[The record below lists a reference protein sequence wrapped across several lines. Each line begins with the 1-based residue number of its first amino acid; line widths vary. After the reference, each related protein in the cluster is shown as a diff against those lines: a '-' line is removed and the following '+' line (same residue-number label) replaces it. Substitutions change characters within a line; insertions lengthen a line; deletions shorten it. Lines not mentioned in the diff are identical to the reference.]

1 MRIGFAQMEIT
12 PPVGTPLAGY
22 AGHRPCTHIHDP
34 LYCKTLLLEQQG
46 ALYGLLV
53 LDLMCVDEALSS
65 CIARAVAPLGIR
77 QEHLVVTAIHSH
89 AAPCGI
95 FAGVGPLGRV
105 NGEDAP
111 DDPEFEAYLQ
121 GVVAAAAESCRQA
134 LEGLE
139 TFQLRKARGPMP
151 PVATERHT
159 GADSKG
165 ELVALQL
172 RTESGREVILYNF
185 PCHPTVL
192 SAENLQASADIFA
205 SVQSLLGAD
214 MAIFVNGA
222 AGDIST
228 RFTRREATFAECRYL
243 AGIIARQVQ
252 ELLQDRPFEDLQ
264 PLTGLQTR
272 VTLQARRVETEETAR
287 HNLEEAT
294 ARWQQ
299 AQAAG
304 ADAATLRILK
314 SYVEGAGVSLEFAR
328 TMAGI
333 QQLHLPVTVFR
344 FCGWD
349 FACVPGELFST
360 LRPEGV
366 AVIGY
371 ANGYYR
377 YLAPRQAYEAGWY
390 EALAAIVAPGEGEKL
405 VSELCKLLRQL
416 DHQ

>member
-53 LDLMCVDEALSS
+53 LDLMCVDEALHS
-65 CIARAVAPLGIR
+65 CIARAVAPLGIPE
-77 QEHLVVTAIHSH
+77 EHLVVTAIHSH

-95 FAGVGPLGRV
+95 IAGVGPLGRV
-105 NGEDAP
+105 NGEGAP
-111 DDPEFEAYLQ
+111 DDPAFADYLQ
-121 GVVAAAAESCRQA
+121 RVVAAVAASCQQA
-134 LEGLE
+134 LAGLE
-139 TFQLRKARGPMP
+139 RFQIRQARGPMP

-159 GADSKG
+159 GADPKE

-172 RTESGREVILYNF
+172 RTESGREVVLYNF

-192 SAENLQASADIFA
+192 SAENLQVSADFVAHI
-205 SVQSLLGAD
+205 QPLLGAE

-228 RFTRREATFAECRYL
+228 RFTRREATFTECRRLGEMVAQQVL
-243 AGIIARQVQ
+243 A
-252 ELLQDRPFEDLQ
+252 LLRDQPFEDPQ
-264 PLTGLQTR
+264 PLKGIHTR
-272 VTLQARRVETEETAR
+272 VRLQARRVETEEVAQK
-287 HNLEEAT
+287 NLEQAT

-299 AQAAG
+299 AQVAG

-344 FCGWD
+344 FCGMD

-360 LRPEGV
+360 LKPEGV
-366 AVIGY
+366 AIFGY

-377 YLAPRQAYEAGWY
+377 YIAPGQAYADGWY
-390 EALAAIVAPGEGEKL
+390 EALAAILAPGQGEIL
-405 VSELCKLLRQL
+405 VTELHKLLAQL
-416 DHQ
+416 DNI

>member
-46 ALYGLLV
+46 ALYGLLA
-53 LDLMCVDEALSS
+53 LDLMCADEALCSR
-65 CIARAVAPLGIR
+65 IAQAVAPLGILR
-77 QEHLVVTAIHSH
+77 EHLVVTAIHSH

-95 FAGVGPLGRV
+95 IAGVGPLGRV
-105 NGEDAP
+105 NGADAP
-111 DDPEFEAYLQ
+111 DDPEFGAYLQ
-121 GVVAAAAESCRQA
+121 RVVAAAAESCRQA
-134 LEGLE
+134 LAGLE
-139 TFQLRKARGPMP
+139 PFQLRKARGPMP

-159 GADSKG
+159 GADPAQ
-165 ELVALQL
+165 ELLALQL
-172 RTESGREVILYNF
+172 RTESGREVVLYNF

-228 RFTRREATFAECRYL
+228 RFTRREASFDECRHL
-243 AGIIARQVQ
+243 AGIIAQQVQ
-252 ELLQDRPFEDLQ
+252 ELLQDRPFEAPQ
-264 PLTGLQTR
+264 PLVGIHTHI
-272 VTLQARRVETEETAR
+272 TLQARRVEAEEVAR
-287 HNLEEAT
+287 RNLEQAT

-304 ADAATLRILK
+304 ADAAAVRILK

-333 QQLHLPVTVFR
+333 NQLQLPVTVFR

-390 EALAAIVAPGEGEKL
+390 EALAAIAAPGEGEKL
-405 VSELCKLLRQL
+405 VSELCELLRQL
-416 DHQ
+416 DNQ